1 MPESLLGF
9 PHSSVGKESARC
21 AGDPGSIPGSG
32 RSPGEE
38 NGNPLQSSCL
48 KNSIDRGAWQAA
60 VHGVARVGH
69 DLATKPPP
77 PPESLSTPAGVW
89 RNLTCYLSQAPSSF
103 SLTLVSGPEYKELGS
118 CHSTITSERLSTLK
132 IDPLPHE
139 SEKQVATESHWS
151 RNTHRNECWS
161 RKIWAIID
169 ELLKAASGQVWS

>member
-77 PPESLSTPAGVW
+77 PPESLSTPAGV
-89 RNLTCYLSQAPSSF
+89 
-103 SLTLVSGPEYKELGS
+103 
-118 CHSTITSERLSTLK
+118 
-132 IDPLPHE
+132 
-139 SEKQVATESHWS
+139 
-151 RNTHRNECWS
+151 
-161 RKIWAIID
+161 
-169 ELLKAASGQVWS
+169 